1 MSINDTESR
10 LDSIVK
16 VVNSVDSIIKAGSLI
31 LDEKTKTCAEPYKFI
46 QWAISKSIKIPD
58 EIIDLAQRHNLAPK
72 PSFFDPKNP
81 FYSVKL
87 KAAVSA
93 WRSLFDNL
101 EGCPPKKSYKEDIG
115 NWLENYVW
123 GSKGERLEQA
133 AVDSLATL
141 LNARLNIKDAKNVEK
156 AFVSLTKEINLKSVD
171 NYFLPS
177 PSYLNSEHPHFCPE
191 LAVGIFVWVTFF
203 EKGVYR
209 VEEGITE
216 QIKKYV
222 RQSDSLA
229 KCNLG
234 QNSLKRIIFMINP
247 FSNMRRKILKAFL

>member
-31 LDEKTKTCAEPYKFI
+31 LDEKTKTCVEPYKFI

-101 EGCPPKKSYKEDIG
+101 EGCPPKK
-115 NWLENYVW
+115 
-123 GSKGERLEQA
+123 
-133 AVDSLATL
+133 
-141 LNARLNIKDAKNVEK
+141 
-156 AFVSLTKEINLKSVD
+156 
-171 NYFLPS
+171 
-177 PSYLNSEHPHFCPE
+177 
-191 LAVGIFVWVTFF
+191 
-203 EKGVYR
+203 
-209 VEEGITE
+209 
-216 QIKKYV
+216 
-222 RQSDSLA
+222 
-229 KCNLG
+229 
-234 QNSLKRIIFMINP
+234 
-247 FSNMRRKILKAFL
+247 IL